1 MCGIAGYLSFDG
13 RPASEE
19 LLRQMAW
26 TLRHRGP
33 DGEGIHIDGSLG
45 LAHRRLSIL
54 DLGGGGQPMSTRDGA
69 IWIVFNGEIYNFVEL
84 REELIAQGH
93 AFSNRSDTEV
103 ILNLYREKA
112 LEFLAALRGM
122 FAFALWDA
130 RHRRLVLARDRVG
143 IKPLYYH
150 LGPRSIVF
158 GSEIKSLLV
167 HPDVGREID
176 PAALKDFLTY
186 QYVPA
191 PRSVFRTIRKL
202 PPASVLVIEGGRAE
216 EKRYWRLPRE
226 VESRPTDV
234 WREELDSTLTE
245 AVRIHMRSDVP
256 VGALLSG
263 GLDSSLVVALAAGS
277 AGGSLKTFSVGF
289 PEADHSE
296 LPYARQVA
304 TRYRTSHTEHL
315 LEPRGVEALPSL
327 VGQFDEPFADPSSVP
342 CAAIAE
348 VAARQ
353 VKVCLSGDG
362 GDEGFAGYHAY
373 RLGSS
378 MHRADL
384 LPLAVRRFLLGPLER
399 RLPEWVPLRGG
410 LRFLTLPPD
419 DRYVEIMGSV
429 DAPAMQ
435 WLLEPDLLASAADH
449 DPYAWLRDLYRG
461 EAGRDEI
468 SRLQRVDVESYLP
481 DDILVKADRTS
492 MLHSLELRVPL
503 LDHKVLELA
512 FRMPTRLKYRGGVGK
527 RILRETFAGR
537 LPEAV
542 VTRGKQGFGMPL
554 KSWLRGDLQAFVTEI
569 LSDRRTRQ
577 RGVLSGRGLDRL
589 LEADRRGARSL
600 SSEIWT
606 VLVLELWFRACVDG
620 SEAKVGS
627 AV

>member
-19 LLRQMAW
+19 ILRLMAR

-33 DGEGIHIDGSLG
+33 DGEGIHVDGELG

-54 DLGGGGQPMSTRDGA
+54 DLEGGGQPMSTRDGA
-69 IWIVFNGEIYNFVEL
+69 VWIVFNGEIYNFVEL
-84 REELIAQGH
+84 REELSGRGH
-93 AFSNRSDTEV
+93 AFATRSDTEV
-103 ILNLYREKA
+103 ILNLYREEA
-112 LEFLAALRGM
+112 LEFPAALRGM

-130 RHRRLVLARDRVG
+130 RRRRLVLARDRVG

-150 LGPRSIVF
+150 LGPRSLVF

-167 HPDVGREID
+167 HPDVEREID

-191 PRSVFRTIRKL
+191 PRSVFRAIRKL
-202 PPASVLVIEGGRAE
+202 PPATFLEIEAGQVR

-226 VESRPTDV
+226 IESAPASR
-234 WREELDSTLTE
+234 WREELEATLAE

-277 AGGSLKTFSVGF
+277 AGGALKTFSVGF

-304 TRYRTSHTEHL
+304 ARYRTSHTEHL
-315 LEPRGVEALPSL
+315 LEPQGVEALPAL
-327 VGQFDEPFADPSSVP
+327 VGHFDEPFADPSSVP
-342 CAAIAE
+342 CAAIAA

-373 RLGSS
+373 RLGNSL
-378 MHRADL
+378 HRADF
-384 LPLAVRRFLLGPLER
+384 LPLALRRFLLGPLER

-410 LRFLTLPPD
+410 LRFLTLPAA

-435 WLLEPDLLASAADH
+435 WLLDPDLLAAAGDH
-449 DPYAWLRDLYRG
+449 DPYAWLRDLYRA
-461 EAGRDEI
+461 EAGRDEV
-468 SRLQRVDVESYLP
+468 SRLQRVDVDSYLP

-503 LDHKVLELA
+503 LDHRVLELA
-512 FRMPTRLKYRGGVGK
+512 FRMPTRLKFRGGVGK
-527 RILRETFAGR
+527 QILRETFAGI
-537 LPEAV
+537 LPETIV
-542 VTRGKQGFGMPL
+542 KRGKQGFGMPL
-554 KSWLRGDLQAFVTEI
+554 KTWLRGDLQAFVTEI
-569 LSDRRTRQ
+569 LTDRRTRG
-577 RGVLSGRGLDRL
+577 RGILSPRGLDRL
-589 LEADRRGARSL
+589 LSADRRGARSL

-620 SEAKVGS
+620 AESRVGS